1 MQYNLF
7 PITVETFRYNRAAE
21 LKAAILEQVLP
32 LATEQ
37 VTNGTGTVSYYQS
50 TNNQCVSLF
59 DNSDHPEVIKFRQFC
74 LESAAIYASRTLEY
88 QIERMVCVGSW
99 VNVYR
104 ESSGQDSHFHGNS
117 LISANYFLNY
127 QNHTPLTFWN
137 PQASARHVTPVMNTD
152 RKTNLQN
159 PGNFS
164 WANLPCTEGEIIFF
178 PSWLNHSVE
187 CQDNNNRVTVSMNF
201 MPNKVM
207 WEGYGFEITDK
218 YPEDFK

>member
-7 PITVETFRYNRAAE
+7 PITVETFKYDRAAE

-32 LATEQ
+32 ESKEQ
-37 VTNGTGTVSYYQS
+37 VTNNTGTVSYYQS
-50 TNNQCVSLF
+50 TNNHSVSLF
-59 DNSDHPEVIKFRQFC
+59 HNSDHPEVLLFKQFC
-74 LESAAIYASRTLEY
+74 LDSAVIYAGKTLEY
-88 QIERMVCVGSW
+88 QIERMICVGSW
-99 VNVYR
+99 VNIYR

-117 LISANYFLNY
+117 LISANYFLNF

-137 PQASARHVTPVMNTD
+137 PQASTRHVTPALNTD
-152 RKTNLQN
+152 RKAHLQN

-164 WANLPCTEGEIIFF
+164 WANLPCNEGEIMFF

-187 CQDNNNRVTVSMNF
+187 CLSNNNRVTISMNF

-207 WEGYGFEITDK
+207 WEGYGFEIA
-218 YPEDFK
+218 EE